1 MPAKSRSQQRLFGM
15 VRAAQKGELE
25 APSPKVS
32 QIAATTSVS
41 SVKKF
46 AKTKHKGLPE
56 KKKMNENNPRQT
68 GIPNNPNI
76 LQRIDAMLPGNA
88 FSYQGFKQQTYSPTP
103 YKSPYTG
110 PNYTGNKV
118 DVDNYR
124 AGGGNAAMAGGQT
137 ADQVRAQGAKN
148 LKARPKQPNVHN
160 WTDNGVKNYAGS
172 PPMRFKVG
180 ESIVREGVA
189 KSLQEKPGDGYLGP
203 TMKIGGKPYGIP
215 NPIRIAQDVA
225 DTRQSVDQAKVD
237 FTRRMRVG
245 NASMPKWKPHNK
257 QNSTATKVLL
267 PGIEAQ
273 RQRASQYNKEE
284 YETQQQKAEYMM
296 QRMVNQARGAATR
309 YDAAKKAAQNV
320 KTTPGSV
327 TVRAEEVIIEK
338 RDGKSSKD
346 KG

>member
-172 PPMRFKVG
+172 PPMRFKVEALRSSILSDRKAMKKIDDREKSNKEQDMRMKHGKSWKKYRQDSG
-180 ESIVREGVA
+180 EKPLRKGEVRRYDKAKGKYVSNMPEGIDDDIRA
-189 KSLQEKPGDGYLGP
+189 KSDANKHMTTQEKKNLEKKSSEG
-203 TMKIGGKPYGIP
+203 
-215 NPIRIAQDVA
+215 
-225 DTRQSVDQAKVD
+225 
-237 FTRRMRVG
+237 
-245 NASMPKWKPHNK
+245 
-257 QNSTATKVLL
+257 
-267 PGIEAQ
+267 
-273 RQRASQYNKEE
+273 
-284 YETQQQKAEYMM
+284 
-296 QRMVNQARGAATR
+296 RGADLLNR
-309 YDAAKKAAQNV
+309 LLRGV
-320 KTTPGSV
+320 
-327 TVRAEEVIIEK
+327 
-338 RDGKSSKD
+338 
-346 KG
+346 